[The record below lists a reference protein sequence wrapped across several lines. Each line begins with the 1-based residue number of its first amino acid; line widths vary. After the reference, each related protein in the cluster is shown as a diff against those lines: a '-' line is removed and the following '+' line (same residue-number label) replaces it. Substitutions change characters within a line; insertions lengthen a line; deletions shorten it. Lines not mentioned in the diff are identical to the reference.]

1 MSTVLCVGY
10 QRVRANGSITAL
22 SQIYGSLAHCIS
34 LINEPRQCRR
44 WGGRRVPEPVLD
56 GRVASLIESGE
67 WTLYS
72 ELP

>member
-10 QRVRANGSITAL
+10 QRVRPNGSITAL

-34 LINEPRQCRR
+34 LIDKPRQVAR
-44 WGGRRVPEPVLD
+44 WGGRQVPEPVLD
-56 GRVASLIESGE
+56 GQVASLIESGD

-72 ELP
+72 EL